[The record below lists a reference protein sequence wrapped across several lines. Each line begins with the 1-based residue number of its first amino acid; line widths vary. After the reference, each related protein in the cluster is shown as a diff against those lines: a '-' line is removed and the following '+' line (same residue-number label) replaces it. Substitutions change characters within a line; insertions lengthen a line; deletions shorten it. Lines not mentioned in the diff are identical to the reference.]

1 MNDCFDYIDDMC
13 AKIYE
18 EMSKAEDERIFNEMK
33 DKGQID
39 KPVLICSRK
48 IKYQIESMLPNK
60 FCMLATDLCE
70 DDKVYMVTDKRVAD
84 NIRNIVKAGE

>member
-1 MNDCFDYIDDMC
+1 MNDYFGDMWD
-13 AKIYE
+13 KICE
-18 EMSKAEDERIFNEMK
+18 EMVKAEEERIFNEMK
-33 DKGQID
+33 DKDQID

-48 IKYQIESMLPNK
+48 IKHQIESMLPNK

-84 NIRNIVKAGE
+84 NIRNMLKVGE